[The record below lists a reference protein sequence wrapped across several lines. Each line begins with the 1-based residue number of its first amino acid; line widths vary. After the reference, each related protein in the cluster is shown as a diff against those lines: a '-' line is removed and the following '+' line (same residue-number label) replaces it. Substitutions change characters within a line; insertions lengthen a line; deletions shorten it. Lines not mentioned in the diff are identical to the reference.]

1 MNPAGVFLETNLF
14 SKMLIYK
21 SNIDGRNF
29 LIPLTPEG
37 SYLNRNEMHYFI
49 LTPEG
54 SYKTAGT
61 NIDVQHRWGWDH
73 FIFCVAI
80 KIEPRWGFSINQ
92 FIFKDVNL

>member
-37 SYLNRNEMHYFI
+37 SY
-49 LTPEG
+49 
-54 SYKTAGT
+54 KTAGT

-80 KIEPRWGFSINQ
+80 KIEPRWGSFLQ
-92 FIFKDVNL
+92 KFY